1 MDTVHK
7 LFEALLFAVLGVL
20 FYVWQM
26 RQIRT
31 DQRKAAEQSAAKPG
45 STQDAAPA
53 QQGAQQDT
61 SGRPSMP
68 SSMDGPV
75 R

>member
-7 LFEALLFAVLGVL
+7 LFEALLFVVLGVL

-26 RQIRT
+26 RQIRN
-31 DQRKAAEQSAAKPG
+31 DRRKAAEQSARERQSA
-45 STQDAAPA
+45 QDLAPVHDDA
-53 QQGAQQDT
+53 QQNASDPA
-61 SGRPSMP
+61 RPPPPME
-68 SSMDGPV
+68 GPA